1 MDDERVRGFEVVEGG
16 RGGGG
21 RGGGE
26 SVIIC
31 MVGLVWVMAWKSVLV
46 IILRIPK
53 KKKKGKKIQENK
65 GGELRDKR
73 SQHKVSC
80 FIVSIVQKT
89 N

>member
-1 MDDERVRGFEVVEGG
+1 MDDERVRGFEVVE
-16 RGGGG
+16 GG

-53 KKKKGKKIQENK
+53 KKKKGKKKQTKKIQENK